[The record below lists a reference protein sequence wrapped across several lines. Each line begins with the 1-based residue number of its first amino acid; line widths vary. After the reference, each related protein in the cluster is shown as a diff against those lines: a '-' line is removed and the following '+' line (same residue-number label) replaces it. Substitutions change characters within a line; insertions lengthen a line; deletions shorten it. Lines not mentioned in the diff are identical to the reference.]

1 MAAPESIGRGTVGRN
16 ENVAKRWTRLILEAQ
31 ECRACPRMEC
41 SKRVLT
47 DRNGPYDAPI
57 MFVAE
62 APGRL
67 GAERTGIPLF
77 GDRTGDRF
85 EALLNVM
92 GWKRCDIFL
101 TNAVLCNPRNED
113 GNNDA
118 PSTLEIRNCSTFL
131 ARTIDVVNPALVIA
145 LGNVALRALAL
156 LETHA
161 LTLGEVGGRLVPWRG
176 RFLAALYHP
185 GPRSAVHRAWKLQ
198 LGDAGRLSAASAR
211 ALGGSGLASR
221 HRLAGDES

>member
-1 MAAPESIGRGTVGRN
+1 VGRN
-16 ENVAKRWTRLILEAQ
+16 DNIAQRWARLVLEAQ

-85 EALLNVM
+85 EALLSEM
-92 GWKRCDIFL
+92 GWKRCDVFL
-101 TNAVLCNPRNED
+101 TNAVLCNPRDED

-118 PSTLEIRNCSTFL
+118 PSTFEIRNCSTFL

-156 LETHA
+156 LEAHA
-161 LTLGEVGGRLVPWRG
+161 LTLGQVGGRLVPWRG
-176 RFLAALYHP
+176 RLLATLYHP
-185 GPRSAVHRAWKLQ
+185 GPRSAVHRAWELQ
-198 LGDAGRLSAASAR
+198 LRDAGRLAAASGR
-211 ALGGSGLASR
+211 AFGRSGELSR
-221 HRLAGDES
+221 HRAAREES